1 MAKVNKKTT
10 FDYKKLLKS
19 NVNLMSELDK
29 YSNILDKIDK
39 IAKIAIQDDEAKIEL
54 QVYLK
59 VTPTITEDDT
69 SVKSSN
75 MLDII
80 KDAESPEAFLEALNS
95 AKENKKVEPKY
106 YDLNI
111 DELDN
116 STFLAILE
124 KMIVNYKQLSEQLIT
139 KIKSVL

>member
-39 IAKIAIQDDEAKIEL
+39 IAKIAIKDDEAKIEL

-59 VTPTITEDDT
+59 VTPTITEEDT
-69 SVKSSN
+69 SIKPSN
-75 MLDII
+75 II
-80 KDAESPEAFLEALNS
+80 KFIRIYSFT
-95 AKENKKVEPKY
+95 Y
-106 YDLNI
+106 
-111 DELDN
+111 
-116 STFLAILE
+116 F
-124 KMIVNYKQLSEQLIT
+124 MF
-139 KIKSVL
+139 

>member
-59 VTPTITEDDT
+59 VTPTITEED
-69 SVKSSN
+69 SSIKPSN
-75 MLDII
+75 MLDVI
-80 KDAESPEAFLEALNS
+80 KDADSPEAFLEALNS
-95 AKENKKVEPKY
+95 AKEDKKVEPKY

>member
-59 VTPTITEDDT
+59 VTPTITEEDT
-69 SVKSSN
+69 SIKSSN
-75 MLDII
+75 MLDVI
-80 KDAESPEAFLEALNS
+80 KDAESPEAFLEALNN

>member
-59 VTPTITEDDT
+59 VTPTITEEDT
-69 SVKSSN
+69 SVKPSN
-75 MLDII
+75 MLDVI
-80 KDAESPEAFLEALNS
+80 KDADSPEAFLEALNS